1 LSGKLLMFTVPL
13 LVAQATAA
21 RAQNENGGN
30 EAAPEAA
37 PAASQPATSETAP
50 DAPRGDD
57 TLPARSADAYYPP
70 SVEGPALRVPESPTR
85 IYLDGAYAISND
97 LTALPYIA
105 GRGRNVRVALGGAW
119 RWRRFT
125 FDAALPAHLTKLDV
139 TSVLNQAPLPEDAHQ
154 TKISLGDLSLGAV
167 WTERLAGDSEAV
179 IGGLGLRGRLATH
192 TTGFEFHL
200 NDGSIADFVIPYY
213 FHVEP
218 TLILGGALGP
228 FTYVVNQGAIMLW
241 GPDANFDTEHITV
254 PTIYLYDGHYAIGV
268 APWSFLGAS
277 VELATMIQL
286 NHISGTDFQKFND
299 IRAVWV
305 APALQVHIGDVRVD
319 LIARLGLSR
328 GQELYGVLEY
338 VGTHSFTLRVTK
350 MFN

>member
-1 LSGKLLMFTVPL
+1 LSGKLLMIAVPL
-13 LVAQATAA
+13 LVAQATVARGSDENDDAA
-21 RAQNENGGN
+21 AATPPA
-30 EAAPEAA
+30 EAASEPNDD
-37 PAASQPATSETAP
+37 ASRAS
-50 DAPRGDD
+50 DSPR
-57 TLPARSADAYYPP
+57 ARSADRYYPP

-85 IYLDGAYAISND
+85 LFLDGAYAISDD

-105 GRGRNVRVALGGAW
+105 GHGRNLRVALGGAW

-125 FDAALPAHLTKLDV
+125 FDVQLPAHLTRIEV
-139 TSVLNQAPLPEDAHQ
+139 TSVLNQAPLPEDAKQ
-154 TKISLGDLSLGAV
+154 TKLSLGDLSLGAV

-179 IGGLGLRGRLATH
+179 IAGLGLRGRLATH

-213 FHVEP
+213 FHIEP
-218 TLILGGALGP
+218 TLILGGAIGP
-228 FTYVVNQGAIMLW
+228 FTYVVNQGAIVLW

-268 APWSFLGAS
+268 APLPWLGAS

-286 NHISGTDFQKFND
+286 NHIAGMDFQKFND

-305 APALQVHIGDVRVD
+305 APAVQFHAGAFRFDA
-319 LIARLGLSR
+319 IARIGLSR

-338 VGTHSFTLRVTK
+338 VGTHSFTLRVTR
-350 MFN
+350 MF